1 MTPRLPLV
9 FSHLRLVIVALMLGG
24 ILAGCSSD
32 DDEGDPTATSAPP
45 SPNSTTAAST
55 AAASTVAPTII
66 AGSGQVITDG
76 ICQANV
82 PDDWVD
88 DTTGHGTTSS
98 GAKYALFGSR
108 VRSDDAWTEAVDLVK
123 NQAESKEGANV
134 TEADNSIRVDLADNR
149 GFEYRVRFDATYCD
163 FSVTSSSEIP
173 EEERALW
180 DGILASLAP
189 VTP

>member
-1 MTPRLPLV
+1 MTQCLPRV
-9 FSHLRLVIVALMLGG
+9 FTHLRLVILALMIGG

-32 DDEGDPTATSAPP
+32 DDEGEPTATSAPP
-45 SPNSTTAAST
+45 TPTATAPAST

-66 AGSGQVITDG
+66 PGSGQVISDG
-76 ICQANV
+76 ICQATV

-108 VRSDDAWTEAVDLVK
+108 LRSDDAWKQAVDLVK
-123 NQAESKEGANV
+123 SQAESKEGANV

-149 GFEYRVRFDATYCD
+149 GFEYRVRFDAVYCD
-163 FSVTSSSEIP
+163 INVSSTSEIP
-173 EEERALW
+173 EAERALW
-180 DGILASLAP
+180 DGIIAGLGPATS
-189 VTP
+189 

>member
-1 MTPRLPLV
+1 MTPRLALM
-9 FSHLRLVIVALMLGG
+9 FSHLRLLIVALMIGG

-32 DDEGDPTATSAPP
+32 DDEGDPTATAVPP
-45 SPNSTTAAST
+45 SPTSTAA

-88 DTTGHGTTSS
+88 DTTGRGTTSS
-98 GAKYALFGSR
+98 GAKYVLFGGR
-108 VRSDDAWTEAVDLVK
+108 VRSDDAWNEAVELVK
-123 NQAESKEGANV
+123 TQAESKEGSNV

-149 GFEYRVRFDATYCD
+149 GFEYRVRFDANYCD
-163 FSVTSSSEIP
+163 FSVTSTSEIP
-173 EEERALW
+173 EDERALW

-189 VTP
+189 VTT